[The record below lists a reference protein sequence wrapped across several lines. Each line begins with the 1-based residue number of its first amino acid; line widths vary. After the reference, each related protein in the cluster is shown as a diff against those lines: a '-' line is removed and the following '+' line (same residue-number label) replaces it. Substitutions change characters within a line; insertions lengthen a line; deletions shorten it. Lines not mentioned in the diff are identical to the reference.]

1 MPLIE
6 GRRRSGEFTRARA
19 RRGGP
24 GDGQSEPSEEEA
36 ASKSILFVRGR
47 EGMTGHPFW

>member
-1 MPLIE
+1 MLLIE
-6 GRRRSGEFTRARA
+6 RRGRSGEFTRARA

-24 GDGQSEPSEEEA
+24 GDRASEEEA